1 MSKFDQLVGVL
12 RAAKA
17 KQAAT
22 KPKRRV
28 ILAKSQAAETQ
39 ATPTAAEAWDHKP
52 TAGEL
57 AKLRADLDDL
67 VVRGRL
73 SGSDAQA
80 FLKGVIEREK
90 PDDDVV
96 LRVGSAIQGAKP

>member
-1 MSKFDQLVGVL
+1 MSKFDQLVSML

-28 ILAKSQAAETQ
+28 IQAKSQAA
-39 ATPTAAEAWDHKP
+39 PTAAEAWDRKA
-52 TAGEL
+52 TAAEL
-57 AKLRADLDDL
+57 AKLRAELDDL

-73 SGSDAQA
+73 TGSDAQA
-80 FLKGVIEREK
+80 FLQAVEAGVK
-90 PDDDVV
+90 PDDGDLVV
-96 LRVGSAIQGAKP
+96 RVCSVMQGAQA